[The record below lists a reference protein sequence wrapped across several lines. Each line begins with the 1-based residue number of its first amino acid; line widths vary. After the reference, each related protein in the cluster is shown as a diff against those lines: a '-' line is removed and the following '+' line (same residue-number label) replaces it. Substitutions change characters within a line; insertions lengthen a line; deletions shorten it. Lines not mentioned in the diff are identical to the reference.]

1 MRLFDY
7 TAHLNEKGLPVLVVT
22 IEIPLELGI
31 LAVPDEVRYFI
42 ENLIKEKAAEGKND
56 RVG

>member
-7 TAHLNEKGLPVLVVT
+7 TAHLNEKGLPVLVMT

-31 LAVPDEVRYFI
+31 LEVPDEVRYFI
-42 ENLIKEKAAEGKND
+42 ETLIKAKIAEGKND
-56 RVG
+56 